1 MKNYT
6 ASIFF
11 LAAVLTSLLAFG
23 QQENRTRT
31 RTVDYAEYD
40 RLTTNIAYA
49 KDKIKAAN
57 ALLNFVDQN
66 FTVEDEEYYSARE
79 TVVSYI
85 EQGGQV
91 MRAIELIQQAVQ
103 AHEKNYPFYN
113 RGYAIVTQESLYRTY
128 LQISRLQ
135 TKQMLY
141 EKNYKFLESKRTV
154 LEGNDA
160 YDIRQ
165 GFYRELG
172 NTLVG
177 LERYEEAI
185 QAGLK
190 LKELTESGALKMNFQ
205 TSDEIFKIDPSWPQ
219 ETKEQMQKAK
229 ENYEKTIETSQAA
242 ILSSNR
248 NAYSQILST
257 AYFNSFQFVEAIPY
271 AKGLADEIERSFK
284 LLKSTLE
291 DAQQQYKDSPYLADS
306 IKQQMT
312 ESFRYTTQMSQ
323 LGGVSSYLIIAACKT
338 NQIELASQY
347 AKGLIDKALL
357 KQLTNNLAESER
369 YYQQAFELLRSITS
383 YKFNTLSYEQWR
395 MFYLPFYLNLQ
406 VQKSNLIAAHEEVKE
421 ILQNEERHLKSSFQ
435 FFSESEKKEFFKGY
449 STKLDDYYSLLVLMT
464 EKGDDR
470 TGELLNKIL
479 QTKGLILDATRE
491 QERQLRK
498 LNDRVAL
505 AQLAEIRRLRDKLTA
520 FYQVSAKAPTSALT
534 DSINRTAIRVADLE
548 RAVNMKLGTSDLLK
562 PVRWQDVQA
571 RLKQG
576 EVYLEILRLQRET
589 FAFDK
594 PKIQYF
600 GIAIKPGDSK
610 PTLLPLGD
618 GESMDGR
625 GLKNYQNR
633 IRSQMEDTDS
643 YKLYWEGIADLVKGS
658 ATVYLSADGAYHV
671 INPFTLQQNQS
682 GKFLLDNLVL
692 KRVSSGRDLLATT
705 TSLVTSPSL
714 ALIGNPNFDMKRKT
728 GANQFQGNELQPV
741 EAMEMTRSG
750 FAQLPGTQ
758 REIDLIGE
766 LALSHGFKPEI
777 LASVMANESNVKELE
792 NPQVLHLA
800 THGVFDQLSRV
811 DTYLKSKLIL
821 AGAAD
826 EESFSIDDYALY
838 EDGFLT
844 AYEVT
849 QLNLEQTQLVVLSA
863 CETGL
868 GEIQSGEGV
877 WGLQRAFQ
885 LAGAKTVM
893 GSLWKISDEATVI
906 FMEAFYKEYLGKKDV
921 YQAYQAAMVAT
932 RTHYPHPYYWGAFT
946 LVGAN

>member
-6 ASIFF
+6 GSIFF

-40 RLTTNIAYA
+40 RLTTNIVYA

-57 ALLNFVDQN
+57 ALLNFVDKN
-66 FTVEDEEYYSARE
+66 FSAEDEEYYSARE

-91 MRAIELIQQAVQ
+91 MRAIELIQQAIQ
-103 AHEKNYPFYN
+103 AHEKHYPFYN
-113 RGYAIVTQESLYRTY
+113 RGYSVVTQESLYRTY
-128 LQISRLQ
+128 LLVSGLQ
-135 TKQMLY
+135 CKQMLF
-141 EKNYKFLESKRTV
+141 EKNYRFLESKRTV
-154 LEGNDA
+154 LENNDA

-177 LERYEEAI
+177 LERYEDAI

-190 LKELTESGALKMNFQ
+190 LKELTESGALKMNFK

-229 ENYEKTIETSQAA
+229 ENYEKSIETSQAA
-242 ILSSNR
+242 IMSSNR
-248 NAYSQILST
+248 NAYNQILST
-257 AYFNSFQFVEAIPY
+257 AYFNSFQFAEAIPY
-271 AKGLADEIERSFK
+271 AKGLADEIERSFE

-291 DAQQQYKDSPYLADS
+291 DAQQQYNDSPYLADS
-306 IKQQMT
+306 IKQQMA

-338 NQIELASQY
+338 DQVELASQY

-357 KQLTNNLAESER
+357 KQLTKNLAESER

-395 MFYLPFYLNLQ
+395 IFYLPFYLNLQ
-406 VQKSNLIAAHEEVKE
+406 VQKSNLIAAHEEVKK
-421 ILQNEERHLKSSFQ
+421 ILQNEEQHLKSSFQ

-449 STKLDDYYSLLVLMT
+449 SMKLDDYYSLLILMT

-470 TGELLNKIL
+470 SGELLNKIL

-498 LNDRVAL
+498 VNDKVAL

-520 FYQVSAKAPTSALT
+520 FYQISAKTPTQALK

-548 RAVNMKLGTSDLLK
+548 RVVNMKLGTSDLLK

-600 GIAIKPGDSK
+600 GIAIRPGDSK
-610 PTLLPLGD
+610 PTLLTLGD

-633 IRSQMEDTDS
+633 IRSQLEDRDS

-658 ATVYLSADGAYHV
+658 ATVYFSADGAYHV
-671 INPFTLQQNQS
+671 INPFTLQQNGS

-692 KRVSSGRDLLATT
+692 RRVSSGRDLLSTT
-705 TSLVTSPSL
+705 KSPVTSPSL

-728 GANQFQGNELQPV
+728 GANQFQGNETQPV
-741 EAMEMTRSG
+741 EAIEMTRSG

-758 REIDLIGE
+758 REIDLIGGM
-766 LALSHGFKPEI
+766 ALSHGYKPEI

-826 EESFSIDDYALY
+826 EESFSIEDYALY